1 MDTFQSAITLA
12 NTFTDIAL
20 SILPAAQSIFTTDGA
35 DEDGIVPIL
44 GSVIGQEGEQNG
56 FYRLL
61 QKKRPSSAPFLTL
74 GSTDFAFTVVQ
85 QFLVPG
91 SCPFDVSS
99 IDLKTYG
106 ALTVLTPPQATN
118 MDLHFEV
125 SGNVN
130 AGNNSVVYLSG
141 QNLPFTVP
149 IEHVRRDATSGKTYF
164 TARIPFEE
172 AGFAQGLTF
181 AAVVNGKGNFTN
193 IDAVAAATVFGPGL
207 IEVD

>member
-1 MDTFQSAITLA
+1 
-12 NTFTDIAL
+12 
-20 SILPAAQSIFTTDGA
+20 
-35 DEDGIVPIL
+35 
-44 GSVIGQEGEQNG
+44 
-56 FYRLL
+56 
-61 QKKRPSSAPFLTL
+61 
-74 GSTDFAFTVVQ
+74 
-85 QFLVPG
+85 
-91 SCPFDVSS
+91 
-99 IDLKTYG
+99 
-106 ALTVLTPPQATN
+106 

-130 AGNNSVVYLSG
+130 AGNNSVVYLFG

-164 TARIPFEE
+164 TARFPFEE